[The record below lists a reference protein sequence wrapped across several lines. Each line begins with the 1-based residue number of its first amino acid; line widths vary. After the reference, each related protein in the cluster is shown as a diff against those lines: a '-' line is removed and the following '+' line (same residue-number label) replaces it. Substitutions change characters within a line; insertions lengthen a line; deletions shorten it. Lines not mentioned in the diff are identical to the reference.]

1 MPATADRHAIN
12 TLRGLAMDAVQA
24 ANSGHPGTPMAL
36 APMGYVLWTKFL
48 RHNPKN
54 PTWLDRDRFVLSCG
68 HASAL
73 LYGLLHL
80 TGYDLSLDELKA
92 FRQWGSKTP
101 GHPEFGH
108 TAGVETTTGPLGQ
121 GIGNALGMA
130 MAERWLAD
138 YFNRPNH
145 EIVNHRTY
153 AIVSDGDVMEG
164 VGQESASLAGHLG
177 LEKLIC
183 LYDDNHITI
192 EGDTDLAFS
201 DDVGKRFEAYG
212 WRVLNVLTG
221 EDVNGLE
228 SALHEAT
235 HEPCGHPTLI
245 ITRTIIGFPAPNKQN
260 HQDAHGAPLGKDE
273 IAATKTIMGFDPD
286 ATFAI
291 SDAARAS
298 WEVCVERGEL
308 FESEWQ
314 ARFEA
319 YREAHPK
326 LAKDYE
332 DWMTGGLKEGWEAQ
346 LPVFATGEEMA
357 TRDASGKV
365 INALAKGIPNFLGGS
380 ADLGSSNKTLIK
392 GAADYSRKACGRN
405 LHFGVR
411 EHAMG
416 AALNGMSLHG
426 GLRPFGA
433 TFLIFSDYMR
443 PSVRLAA
450 IMKQPVCYVWTHD
463 SIGVGED
470 GPTHQPIE
478 QTMSLRMIPGLHMW
492 RPADA
497 NETVVAWKSA
507 MQRTDGPSAFAL
519 TRQSLPILDVT
530 KTAAAAK
537 GGYILEEG
545 STTPKMILLATG
557 SEVSVALQARLVL
570 ESQGIP
576 TRVVSLPCWEVFAA
590 QDATYRNSV
599 LPSNLKARVSIEAG
613 ITFGWQRYIGDGGV
627 AIGLD
632 HFGASAPAE
641 ILFEKFGIT
650 AENVVEVANRLLQA

>member
-1 MPATADRHAIN
+1 MPATADRLAIN

-48 RHNPKN
+48 RHNPKH
-54 PTWLDRDRFVLSCG
+54 PAWLDRDRFVLSCG
-68 HASAL
+68 HASML

-80 TGYDLSLDELKA
+80 TGYDLPLDELKA

-108 TAGVETTTGPLGQ
+108 TVGVETTTGPLGQ
-121 GIGNALGMA
+121 GLGNALGMA
-130 MAERWLAD
+130 MAEKFLAEQ
-138 YFNRPNH
+138 FNRSGH
-145 EIVNHRTY
+145 EIVNHRTF

-164 VGQESASLAGHLG
+164 VGQEAASLAGHLG

-201 DDVGKRFEAYG
+201 DDVGKRFEACG
-212 WRVLNVLTG
+212 WRVLKVLTG
-221 EDVNGLE
+221 EDLNGLE

-235 HEPCGHPTLI
+235 HEPCGKPSLI

-273 IAATKTIMGFDPD
+273 IAATKAVMGFEPD
-286 ATFAI
+286 ATFAV

-298 WEVCVERGEL
+298 WNVCLERGEL

-319 YREAHPK
+319 YREAHPA
-326 LAKDYE
+326 LASQYE
-332 DWMTGGLKEGWEAQ
+332 SWMKGELNAGWEDSM
-346 LPVFATGEEMA
+346 PEFAAGGKMA

-365 INALAKGIPNFLGGS
+365 INALAQGIPNFLGGS
-380 ADLGSSNKTLIK
+380 ADLGSSNKTVIK
-392 GAADYSRKACGRN
+392 DASDYSRKESGRN

-426 GLRPFGA
+426 GVRTFGA

-450 IMKQPVCYVWTHD
+450 LMKQPVCFVWTHD

-497 NETVVAWKSA
+497 NETAVAWKCA
-507 MQRTDGPSAFAL
+507 MRRQDGPSAFAL
-519 TRQSLPILDVT
+519 TRQNLPVLDAA
-530 KTAAAAK
+530 KTADAAR
-537 GGYILEEG
+537 GGYILEEA
-545 STTPKMILLATG
+545 SATPKIILLATG
-557 SEVSVALQARLVL
+557 SEVAVALEARASL
-570 ESQGIP
+570 ESSGIP
-576 TRVVSLPCWEVFAA
+576 TRVVSLPCWEIFNA
-590 QDATYRNSV
+590 QDAAYRDSV
-599 LPSNLKARVSIEAG
+599 IPEAIKARVSIEAG
-613 ITFGWQRYIGDGGV
+613 VTFGWQRFTGDGG
-627 AIGLD
+627 ASIGLD

-641 ILFEKFGIT
+641 TLFEQFGIT
-650 AENVVEVANRLLQA
+650 AENVVNVAKGLL

>member
-1 MPATADRHAIN
+1 MPATADRLAIH
-12 TLRGLAMDAVQA
+12 TLRGLAMDGVQA

-54 PTWLDRDRFVLSCG
+54 PAWLDRDRFVLSCG
-68 HASAL
+68 HASML

-80 TGYDLSLDELKA
+80 TGYDLPLEELKA

-108 TAGVETTTGPLGQ
+108 TVGVETTTGPLGQ
-121 GIGNALGMA
+121 GLGNALGMA
-130 MAERWLAD
+130 MAEKFLAEH
-138 YFNRPNH
+138 FNRAGH

-164 VGQESASLAGHLG
+164 VGQEAASLAGHLG

-201 DDVGKRFEAYG
+201 DDVGKRFEACG
-212 WRVLNVLTG
+212 WRVLKVLTG
-221 EDVNGLE
+221 EDLNGLE

-235 HEPCGHPTLI
+235 HEPCGRPTLI

-260 HQDAHGAPLGKDE
+260 HQDAHGAPLGQEE
-273 IAATKTIMGFDPD
+273 IAATKAVMGLDPE

-298 WEVCVERGEL
+298 WNICLERGEL
-308 FESEWQ
+308 FESEWV

-319 YREAHPK
+319 FREAHPA
-326 LAKDYE
+326 LADEYVR
-332 DWMTGGLKEGWEAQ
+332 WMKGDLTEGWEAH
-346 LPVFATGEEMA
+346 LPVFAAGGKMA

-365 INALAKGIPNFLGGS
+365 INALAQGIPNFLGGS
-380 ADLGSSNKTLIK
+380 ADLGSSNKTVIK
-392 GAADYSRKACGRN
+392 DARDYSRHEAGRN

-426 GLRPFGA
+426 GVRTFGA

-450 IMKQPVCYVWTHD
+450 LMKQPVCYVWTHD

-497 NETVVAWKSA
+497 NETAVAWKCA
-507 MQRTDGPSAFAL
+507 MQRKDGPSAFAL
-519 TRQSLPILDVT
+519 TRQNLPVLDAG
-530 KTAAAAK
+530 KTAGAAR
-537 GGYILEEG
+537 GGYILEDG
-545 STTPKMILLATG
+545 SAAPKVLLLATG
-557 SEVSVALQARLVL
+557 SEVPVALEARASL
-570 ESQGIP
+570 ESQGVP
-576 TRVVSLPCWEVFAA
+576 TRVVSLPCWEVFNA
-590 QDATYRNSV
+590 QDAAYRDSV
-599 LPSNLKARVSIEAG
+599 IPPTIKARVSIEAG
-613 ITFGWQRYIGDGGV
+613 VTFGWQRFTGDDGAV
-627 AIGLD
+627 IGLD

-641 ILFEKFGIT
+641 TLFEKFGIT
-650 AENVVEVANRLLQA
+650 AENVVKVAKGLL

>member
-1 MPATADRHAIN
+1 MPATADRLAIN

-48 RHNPKN
+48 RHNPKH
-54 PTWLDRDRFVLSCG
+54 PAWLDRDRFVLSCG
-68 HASAL
+68 HASML

-80 TGYDLSLDELKA
+80 TGYDLPLDELKA

-108 TAGVETTTGPLGQ
+108 TVGVETTTGPLGQ
-121 GIGNALGMA
+121 GLGNALGMA
-130 MAERWLAD
+130 MAEKFLAEQ
-138 YFNRPNH
+138 FNRSGH

-164 VGQESASLAGHLG
+164 VGQEAASLAGHLG

-201 DDVGKRFEAYG
+201 DDVGKRFEACG
-212 WRVLNVLTG
+212 WRVLKVLTG
-221 EDVNGLE
+221 EDLNGLE

-235 HEPCGHPTLI
+235 HEPCGKPSLI

-260 HQDAHGAPLGKDE
+260 HQDAHGAPLGKEE
-273 IAATKTIMGFDPD
+273 IAATKAVMGFDPD
-286 ATFAI
+286 ATFAV

-298 WEVCVERGEL
+298 WNVCLDRGEL
-308 FESEWQ
+308 FESEWL

-319 YREAHPK
+319 FREAHPA
-326 LAKDYE
+326 LAGEYE
-332 DWMTGGLKEGWEAQ
+332 RWMKGDLTEGWEAQ
-346 LPVFATGEEMA
+346 VPVFAAGGKMA

-380 ADLGSSNKTLIK
+380 ADLGSSNKTIIK
-392 GAADYSRKACGRN
+392 DARDYSRKESGRN

-426 GLRPFGA
+426 GVRTFGA

-450 IMKQPVCYVWTHD
+450 LMKQPVCYVWTHD

-478 QTMSLRMIPGLHMW
+478 QVMSLRMIPGLHMW

-497 NETVVAWKSA
+497 NETAVAWKCA
-507 MQRTDGPSAFAL
+507 MRRQDGPSAFAL
-519 TRQSLPILDVT
+519 TRQNLPVLDAA
-530 KTAAAAK
+530 KTADAAR
-537 GGYILEEG
+537 GGYILEEA
-545 STTPKMILLATG
+545 SATPKIILLATG
-557 SEVSVALQARLVL
+557 SEVAVALEARASL
-570 ESQGIP
+570 ESSGIP
-576 TRVVSLPCWEVFAA
+576 TRVVSLPCWEIFNA
-590 QDATYRNSV
+590 QDAAYRDSV
-599 LPSNLKARVSIEAG
+599 IPEAIKARVSIEAG
-613 ITFGWQRYIGDGGV
+613 VTFGWQRFTGDGG
-627 AIGLD
+627 ASIGLD

-641 ILFEKFGIT
+641 TLFEQFGIT
-650 AENVVEVANRLLQA
+650 AENVVNVAKGLL